1 MRLSKMYNLFITEKA
16 QKQVLK
22 LSEEDA
28 QHVKEDVSLYV
39 VSRE

>member
-1 MRLSKMYNLFITEKA
+1 MYNLFITEKA